1 MKEPEKSMAW
11 RNVVMV
17 IAVIMCMAT
26 LTIAFFQV
34 NVVESKVN
42 DNGLYTIELEQETVK
57 SELFLHQKPPKTYL
71 EPNMH
76 KTKTVK
82 VASGQMSVSW
92 PDPPPHDEVAKTARY
107 IMHISD
113 WAAMATTS
121 VHKNIEGFPFAN
133 VFSVS
138 DGPLGTSTGIPYMY
152 LTPMELSV
160 HDLKEDNRA
169 SLTMSEAQSSYCHEK
184 GFDPEDPRCAHVI
197 FTGRIMKVE
206 NGTKEASFAKEA
218 LFSRHP
224 EMPDWPVG
232 HQFYFAKLNITHI
245 YVLDFFGGA
254 KVVDVDEYYK
264 ADPFA

>member
-1 MKEPEKSMAW
+1 MKETHSSEIGYSLLSGPSKGNQQDQEPEKSMAW

-26 LTIAFFQV
+26 LTIAFFQ
-34 NVVESKVN
+34 
-42 DNGLYTIELEQETVK
+42 
-57 SELFLHQKPPKTYL
+57 
-71 EPNMH
+71 PNMH